1 MKILAVVLE
10 RVTVWVCLQ
19 EIYMYVWSHD
29 ADSIM
34 FSNMIVQKSWFL
46 KHFVQI
52 VVILTGISF
61 RCIKPL
67 S

>member
-46 KHFVQI
+46 KHFV
-52 VVILTGISF
+52 
-61 RCIKPL
+61 
-67 S
+67 